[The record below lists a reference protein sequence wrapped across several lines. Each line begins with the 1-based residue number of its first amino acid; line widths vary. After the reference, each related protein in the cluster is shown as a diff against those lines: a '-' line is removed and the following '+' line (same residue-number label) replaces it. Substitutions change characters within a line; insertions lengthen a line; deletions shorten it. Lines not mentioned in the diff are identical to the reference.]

1 MLQVLVLL
9 GISVVVLTLLARRM
23 HVAPPIGAALAFV
36 PWPIRHRPGEHDLGR
51 QGDEHG
57 RATRAPGRNG
67 RPSGQT
73 EPEHDQGQ
81 HDGRTTENSADV
93 TMAPPPVVHD
103 AHQ

>member
-57 RATRAPGRNG
+57 PGNASTRAQWATV
-67 RPSGQT
+67 RP
-73 EPEHDQGQ
+73 DRA
-81 HDGRTTENSADV
+81 RT
-93 TMAPPPVVHD
+93 
-103 AHQ
+103 